1 MTSPTASE
9 SVKRRFGMIL
19 RSAPFA
25 LICCAAAFAQQPAA
39 STAPATGEA
48 PKKGKL
54 TGSVVNSVSKE
65 PVRRA
70 EVSLMPVGV
79 TGSFGPEGPPGTRRA
94 TTDQEGKYA
103 FADVD
108 KGRYTLTG
116 QKSGFLRSSYGS
128 RSPMSM
134 GTQIELS
141 EGQSLGDLKIELIPQ
156 GVISGR
162 VVDEENEPLQNVQVM
177 LMRRQFQRGTKTMM
191 PFGNAQTNDR
201 GEFRILNVPPG
212 QVILQISPARMM
224 GAPTGT
230 TDAAPNTAYVPTF
243 YPGVTNMEQATRIDV
258 SPGAELSGFEIKL
271 QKAKVVKVRGK
282 VLDPQGQPAKNYF
295 VNLMPKDSM
304 FFGPFGPQFTRSAEG
319 GFELQAV
326 QPGDYILHVQ
336 SDAGGPRGAAH
347 REPLIVGT
355 DNIDDLVIR
364 MNPPVRLEGVI
375 IAKNDA
381 KVDFPSVRIMLVDE
395 SGRMGAF
402 GPAGGQQTAKEDGT
416 FVIEGVSP
424 GKYRLQTY
432 FGMMGTTPGEG
443 VYLESIQYGDRDVT
457 GTAFEITPGGAAPL
471 RVVFDSNPGVV
482 EGTVTKDSLPSPGTL
497 VILLNADRSK
507 KDFSFNRTGGTD
519 QNAKFSIKSVPPG
532 DYFAFAFE
540 NLQEF
545 GFWEDDERFKKI
557 ASKGVKVSVAR
568 GGSTNIAVNVTPI
581 PD

>member
-1 MTSPTASE
+1 
-9 SVKRRFGMIL
+9 MIP
-19 RSAPFA
+19 RSAPFALTFA
-25 LICCAAAFAQQPAA
+25 LICCAAAFAQQQPAA
-39 STAPATGEA
+39 STASATGEA

-79 TGSFGPEGPPGTRRA
+79 TGAFGPEGPPGTRRA
-94 TTDQEGKYA
+94 TTDQEGKYV

-116 QKSGFLRSSYGS
+116 QKSGFLRGSYGS
-128 RSPMSM
+128 RSPMSI

-141 EGQSLGDLKIELIPQ
+141 EGQTLGDLKIELIPQ

-177 LMRRQFQRGTKTMM
+177 LMRRQYQRGTRMMM
-191 PFGNAQTNDR
+191 PSGNAQTNDR

-224 GAPTGT
+224 GAPTGA
-230 TDAAPNTAYVPTF
+230 TDAAPNAAYVSTY
-243 YPGVTNMEQATRIDV
+243 YPGVTDIEQASKIDV
-258 SPGAELSGFEIKL
+258 SPGAEMSGFEIKL

-295 VNLMPKDSM
+295 VNLMQKDSM

-326 QPGDYILHVQ
+326 QPGEYVLQVQ
-336 SDAGGPRGAAH
+336 VEMGGPRGGTH

-375 IAKNDA
+375 VAKNDA
-381 KVDFPSVRIMLVDE
+381 KVDFPSVRIMLSDE
-395 SGRMGAF
+395 NGRMGAF
-402 GPAGGQQTAKEDGT
+402 GPGAGQQLPKEDGT

-432 FGMMGTTPGEG
+432 FGMMGPTPGEG
-443 VYLESIQYGDRDVT
+443 VYLESIQYGSRDVT
-457 GTAFEITPGGAAPL
+457 GAAFEISPGGAAPV

-482 EGTVTKDSLPSPGTL
+482 EGTVTKDSLPSPGAM

-507 KDFSFNRTGGTD
+507 KDFSFNRTGATD
-519 QNAKFSIKSVPPG
+519 QNAKFSIKGIAPG
-532 DYFAFAFE
+532 DYLAFAFE

-545 GFWEDDERFKKI
+545 GFWDDDERFKKI
-557 ASKGVKVSVAR
+557 ASKGAKVSVAR
-568 GGSTNIAVNVTPI
+568 GGSTNIAVNVTPV